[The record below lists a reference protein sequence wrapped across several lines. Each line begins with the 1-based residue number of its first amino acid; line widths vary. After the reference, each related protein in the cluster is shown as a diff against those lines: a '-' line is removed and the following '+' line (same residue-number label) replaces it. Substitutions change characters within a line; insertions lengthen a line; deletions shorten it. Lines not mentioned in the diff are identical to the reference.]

1 MLENGAILPYL
12 EMLLPPLAS
21 SQALAHKT
29 YYPIPF
35 LVSAPSFFSID
46 DRDQGL
52 LSAYSLTP
60 TYSFSKLGL
69 YHILLLDN

>member
-35 LVSAPSFFSID
+35 LVSAPIFFSID
-46 DRDQGL
+46 DSPEFVL
-52 LSAYSLTP
+52 I
-60 TYSFSKLGL
+60 F
-69 YHILLLDN
+69 